1 MAQHAVQQDVEV
13 SPPVFTGNEFTSVEF
28 RIQSMGTIYLSKL
41 WNTDAGELCF
51 LIKDGSAVLK
61 HLSIG
66 DEFDARFMTSSA
78 PRAPEEIRTR
88 IHGIH
93 LETKGRFKGHYL
105 VGLSP
110 VDGPSVQVH

>member
-1 MAQHAVQQDVEV
+1 MAQQALQHHEEIRQ
-13 SPPVFTGNEFTSVEF
+13 PVFIGDQFTSVEF

-41 WNTDAGELCF
+41 WNSDAGDLCF

-78 PRAPEEIRTR
+78 PLAPEEIRTR

-93 LETKGRFKGHYL
+93 LETEGRFKGHYL
-105 VGLSP
+105 VGLAP